1 MLKFGQQQANT
12 GQEAQKMVTRIN
24 IRDVKVNWLNV
35 RCLTLISKYV
45 QEANKNDGV
54 VINLRD
60 PDVLQQVME
69 HAKHTNSEQLR
80 NLYMNLRMELRFNLS
95 EQSVADQIA
104 AESTP
109 VSLSSRP
116 ADRAA
121 RFLRF

>member
-1 MLKFGQQQANT
+1 
-12 GQEAQKMVTRIN
+12 MVTRIN

-69 HAKHTNSEQLR
+69 HAKQTNSEQLR

-95 EQSVADQIA
+95 EQSVAEQIA